1 MKMKFTQNK
10 AQRKELNEKIKTD
23 TLKRM
28 SEVVGGKFAATFGDD

>member
-10 AQRKELNEKIKTD
+10 AQRKELTEKVKAD

-28 SEVVGGKFAATFGDD
+28 SKVVGGKFVATFGDD